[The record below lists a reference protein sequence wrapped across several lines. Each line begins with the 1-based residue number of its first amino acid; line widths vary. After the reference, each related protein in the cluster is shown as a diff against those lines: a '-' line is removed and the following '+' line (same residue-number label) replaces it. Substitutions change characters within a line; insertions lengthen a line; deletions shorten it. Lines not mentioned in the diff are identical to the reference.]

1 MSFHHKEHIVSGKI
15 SSVLKVQ
22 QPFKSPMRA
31 SGTNK
36 EELKST
42 LGTYTPPVIQC
53 RESYKQSDNFS
64 PNHPILQESQENRE
78 SRIAKYVDEKASL
91 NTTPRKPVGNSSCRG
106 RLSRRGRFSPCQFSA
121 PFRSPISNNS
131 TGQQVLSQEE
141 DLDKLIKLECELDR
155 EISSLKDLGFE
166 VEELQ
171 GHISNLHQYNEIKDA
186 AQLVMGR
193 LAELEGVT
201 VKEIHEKYG
210 VTCQE

>member
-1 MSFHHKEHIVSGKI
+1 MSFHHKEHNVSGKI
-15 SSVLKVQ
+15 SCVLKVQ
-22 QPFKSPMRA
+22 QPFKSPMRG

-42 LGTYTPPVIQC
+42 LGTSTPPVLHC
-53 RESYKQSDNFS
+53 RKSKHNATFS
-64 PNHPILQESQENRE
+64 PNHPILQESQENKE
-78 SRIAKYVDEKASL
+78 SGIAKNVDEKASL
-91 NTTPRKPVGNSSCRG
+91 NTTPRKQVGNSSCSG
-106 RLSRRGRFSPCQFSA
+106 RLSRLGKFSPCQFSV

-141 DLDKLIKLECELDR
+141 DLDKLIKLERDLEE
-155 EISSLKDLGFE
+155 EISSLQDLGFE

-171 GHISNLHQYNEIKDA
+171 GHISNLHRYNEIKDA

-210 VTCQE
+210 VTCLE